1 MTPYI
6 YFLFSF
12 HKLSYTG
19 NNENLDNLKSLK
31 ISLTQCD
38 FFVLKVLI
46 CDVFFSVCVTGIRIQ
61 TTSAG
66 SIKRKYTIWGV
77 SEKSANRKQFDV
89 TDEGTGRTFKTTV
102 ADYFNDRYQLIFRSE
117 LWMIHI
123 TCGLS
128 IISTPG
134 RAYCGFPRISQE
146 FVAPSRGLEQKMR
159 ARTIFH
165 TRPLS
170 DLPPPYFSDRLCDK
184 PYRYSCSGFNDVQL
198 ANCD

>member
-1 MTPYI
+1 M
-6 YFLFSF
+6 F
-12 HKLSYTG
+12 
-19 NNENLDNLKSLK
+19 
-31 ISLTQCD
+31 
-38 FFVLKVLI
+38 
-46 CDVFFSVCVTGIRIQ
+46 FFSVCVTGICIQ
-61 TTSAG
+61 TTNAG

-89 TDEGTGRTFKTTV
+89 TDEGTGRTYKTTV
-102 ADYFNDRYQLIFRSE
+102 ADYFKDRYRLILRSE
-117 LWMIHI
+117 LRMIYI

-128 IISTPG
+128 IIGTSG

-146 FVAPSRGLEQKMR
+146 FVAPSRGLERKMR

-170 DLPPPYFSDRLCDK
+170 DLPPPYFSDGLCDK

-198 ANCD
+198 ADCD

>member
-1 MTPYI
+1 MSTSVYW
-6 YFLFSF
+6 
-12 HKLSYTG
+12 
-19 NNENLDNLKSLK
+19 NLTLNL
-31 ISLTQCD
+31 T
-38 FFVLKVLI
+38 
-46 CDVFFSVCVTGIRIQ
+46 VCVTGIRIQ
-61 TTSAG
+61 TTNAG

-102 ADYFNDRYQLIFRSE
+102 ADYFKDRYRLILRSE
-117 LWMIHI
+117 LRMIYI

-128 IISTPG
+128 IIGTSGP
-134 RAYCGFPRISQE
+134 AYCGFPRISQE
-146 FVAPSRGLEQKMR
+146 FVALSRGLERKTR

-170 DLPPPYFSDRLCDK
+170 NLPPPCFSDGLCDK
-184 PYRYSCSGFNDVQL
+184 PYRYSCSGFNDVKL